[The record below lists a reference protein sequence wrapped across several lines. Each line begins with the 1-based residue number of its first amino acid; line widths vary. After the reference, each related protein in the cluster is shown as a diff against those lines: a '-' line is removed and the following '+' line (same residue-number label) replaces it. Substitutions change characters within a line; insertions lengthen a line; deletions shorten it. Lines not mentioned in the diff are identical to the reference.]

1 MKKMLTVFLMGAGVL
16 PSVAQK
22 VPVKNF
28 SSVEGLN
35 RAVTTAAR
43 NAAVANAAA
52 RKLVPLLNFTEPAK
66 VYFQSAVPTKK
77 TKKIKAQLLHP
88 EHLREVIFPPK
99 QAFVPQGLTTDGTNF
114 YRGMQ
119 LSTLDDLKNLLVN
132 GLERSRSYYDGDI
145 FVSPEPYIA
154 LNHALPRLWD
164 TWNGKMQVDLPVLV
178 QIPVTEQLLLE
189 NAPKSLGPR
198 WIFNRRDV
206 AAYLISDVWVFLEVN
221 EVPGWYKATLENDE
235 VVLSP
240 VPGEWLDL
248 N

>member
-1 MKKMLTVFLMGAGVL
+1 M
-16 PSVAQK
+16 
-22 VPVKNF
+22 
-28 SSVEGLN
+28 
-35 RAVTTAAR
+35 
-43 NAAVANAAA
+43 
-52 RKLVPLLNFTEPAK
+52 
-66 VYFQSAVPTKK
+66 
-77 TKKIKAQLLHP
+77 
-88 EHLREVIFPPK
+88 
-99 QAFVPQGLTTDGTNF
+99 PQGLTTDGTNF